1 MAAPM
6 AGVSAAQIAQQKLQD
21 QGAQQVNKQ
30 GPSKFDGALANK
42 AQAAGGPEQVNA
54 AQAAQKAQAAQATQK
69 ADQIRHVETV
79 NKTDKAGLNKVNG
92 ANSQSL
98 TARGAEPV
106 NGKAETQ
113 KGNMMTSMVD
123 SLEKGQVNLE
133 KLISAGANGKKFS
146 NSEMLSLQ
154 ASMYKYTQELDLT
167 SKVVEKATS
176 GLKDVVKTQV

>member
-1 MAAPM
+1 M
-6 AGVSAAQIAQQKLQD
+6 
-21 QGAQQVNKQ
+21 NKQ

-42 AQAAGGPEQVNA
+42 AQGAGGPEQVQA
-54 AQAAQKAQAAQATQK
+54 SQAAQKAQAAQAAQATQR
-69 ADQIRHVETV
+69 ADQVRQVETV

-92 ANSQSL
+92 ANSESL

-106 NGKAETQ
+106 NAKAEPQ
-113 KGNMMTSMVD
+113 KGNMMTTMLD
-123 SLEKGQVNLE
+123 SLEKGQGNLE
-133 KLISAGANGKKFS
+133 KLMKAGASGKQFS
-146 NSEMLSLQ
+146 NAELLSLQ